1 MEEHGPVR
9 PAQDSPNPGNRGAA
23 VRPSS
28 KPDSP
33 PPGIT
38 PESDSPTL
46 VDIPSG
52 NRPDAPDA
60 PTMIDSALP
69 QAKQSSQS
77 SALYGQP
84 ILQPGTVLGQRYMI
98 MQLLGEGGMGAVYK
112 AKDRELNRMVALKV
126 IRPDLARNESIIQR
140 FKQELILAH
149 QVTHKNVIRIYDL
162 GEAEGLKF
170 ITMEYIEGEDLRALI
185 QEKKKLQPE
194 EAVEIM
200 QQVCRALEAAHS
212 VGVIHRDL
220 KPQNVMRDKAGRT
233 LVMDF
238 GLARTLEGE
247 GMTQTG
253 ALIGTMDYMSPE
265 QALGKDLDE
274 RSDLFALG
282 LIFYELLT
290 GKMPYKSESVVASL
304 LKRTQQRAVPVLTHD
319 PTIPTVISNVVSKC
333 LEPDVNL
340 RYQTASEILADLE
353 AWQGGRAAAT
363 LHFPTGARPWGQTI
377 PWHWIGGFG
386 AVLLVVILGFLFRDK
401 LVRPAAHAPSGPVV
415 SLAILPFRNASGD
428 PALDWL
434 GPQLAE
440 MLSTD
445 VGQSSQLRT
454 VSPNR
459 LHQIFSDLH
468 VSS

>member
-9 PAQDSPNPGNRGAA
+9 PAQDSPDPGNRGAA
-23 VRPSS
+23 VRTSS

-52 NRPDAPDA
+52 NSSDAPDA

-200 QQVCRALEAAHS
+200 QQVCRALEAAHA

-220 KPQNVMRDKAGRT
+220 KPQNIMRDASGRI

-238 GLARTLEGE
+238 GLARTVEGD

-253 ALIGTMDYMSPE
+253 AMVGTMEYMSPE
-265 QALGKDLDE
+265 QALAKDLDQ
-274 RSDLFALG
+274 RSDLFAAG

-290 GKMPYKSESVVASL
+290 RQVPFRAESALASL
-304 LKRTQQRAVPVLTHD
+304 IKRTQERAIPISDHD
-319 PTIPTVISNVVSKC
+319 QTIPRPLSNIVSKC
-333 LEPDVNL
+333 LERDPNA
-340 RYQTASEILADLE
+340 RYQSSSEMLRDLDE
-353 AWQGGRAAAT
+353 WQGKG
-363 LHFPTGARPWGQTI
+363 
-377 PWHWIGGFG
+377 
-386 AVLLVVILGFLFRDK
+386 
-401 LVRPAAHAPSGPVV
+401 
-415 SLAILPFRNASGD
+415 
-428 PALDWL
+428 
-434 GPQLAE
+434 
-440 MLSTD
+440 
-445 VGQSSQLRT
+445 
-454 VSPNR
+454 
-459 LHQIFSDLH
+459 
-468 VSS
+468 